1 VVTQIATAAGRPDL
15 LDVGALP
22 QRPGEPERL
31 VADTARLR
39 DEVGFRPARGLADGI
54 AAAVDELRATAGR

>member
-1 VVTQIATAAGRPDL
+1 MVAQIAAAAGRPDL
-15 LDVGALP
+15 LEVGALA

-39 DEVGFRPARGLADGI
+39 DEVGFRPARGLSEGI
-54 AAAVDELRATAGR
+54 AAAVDELRAATGR